1 MDEIIEEFLVESY
14 ENLDRLDIELVELE
28 EHPDSA
34 ELIGSIFRNVHTIKG
49 TAGFFE
55 FPKLESVAHAAESLL
70 SRLRDRELQ
79 LSTAITSALL
89 SSVDAIRSML
99 GIIQETGSDGD
110 DPYDSLVAELH
121 ALIAGEAVEEVIEVE
136 IDAEFEAEF
145 EAEPVDPEV
154 AAELDA
160 YFADAE
166 AEHTDPE
173 SATETGEHAMA
184 SSDTP
189 SIPEPEPAPVVETTE
204 AASNQAGLADASIRV
219 DVGLLDRLMNL
230 VGELVLARNQVL
242 QHQSTFDDSAFQ
254 STSQQLDLITTELQ
268 EGVMKTRMQPIG
280 NVWQKLPRV
289 VRDLAT
295 NCDKKVRLLME
306 GEETELD
313 KTLIEAIKDPLTHIV
328 RNSVDH
334 GLESPEVR
342 VAAGKPEVGLLKL
355 RALHEGG
362 QVIIEISDDGAGL
375 NYGRIKEKAISSGII
390 TADRAAQLSDRET
403 ANLIFRP
410 GFSTAAAITNVSGRG
425 VGMDVVKTNV
435 EKIGG
440 SLEISSVQGLG
451 TTLTIKIPLTL
462 AIIPA
467 LIITSDGDRYLIP
480 QINLVEV
487 LRVDG
492 ASTDSKLEMAGDAP
506 VLRLRG
512 NLLPIVHLRSLLELP
527 EPEEN
532 LGEGVSIAVL
542 DADGVQFGLVV
553 DHINDT
559 EEIVVKPLSP
569 HLKNIGC
576 FAGTTIMGDG
586 AVSLI
591 LDTIGLA
598 RMGGVLIGQ
607 EQRRDADEGVDEFDR
622 RSKTHMVLVCNVVD
636 QRVGIPL
643 SHVSRLE
650 ELASNTIERAAGHD
664 VIQYRDQLLRLI
676 YVTEALGAGR
686 RPAELP
692 EVLQVL
698 VHESPAGIHGLV
710 VDQIVDVFE
719 IDADTNTGRDGM
731 RISGV
736 IGRRVTDLI
745 NVDRMI
751 EQAIGASG
759 SLELAGSANS

>member
-1 MDEIIEEFLVESY
+1 MDEIIEEFLVESH
-14 ENLDRLDIELVELE
+14 ENLDRLDVELVELE
-28 EHPDSA
+28 EHPDSS

-55 FPKLESVAHAAESLL
+55 FPHLESVAHAAESLL
-70 SRLRDRELQ
+70 SLLRDRELE

-89 SSVDAIRSML
+89 ASVDAIRSML
-99 GIIQETGSDGD
+99 VIISDTGSDGNNAHGDLVARLHALMTGDSADHQPGADAETSEADTEIETSEIETGDAEISDAETETD
-110 DPYDSLVAELH
+110 DPGADHVLVAEAANTPELP
-121 ALIAGEAVEEVIEVE
+121 
-136 IDAEFEAEF
+136 
-145 EAEPVDPEV
+145 EPV
-154 AAELDA
+154 
-160 YFADAE
+160 AE
-166 AEHTDPE
+166 APDSTTAP
-173 SATETGEHAMA
+173 TGPA
-184 SSDTP
+184 DT
-189 SIPEPEPAPVVETTE
+189 
-204 AASNQAGLADASIRV
+204 SIRV

-242 QHQSTFDDSAFQ
+242 QHQSNSGDSTFQ

-280 NVWQKLPRV
+280 NVWAKLPRV

-295 NCDKKVRLLME
+295 HCDKKVRLVME

-334 GLESPEVR
+334 GLESTAAR
-342 VAAGKPEVGLLKL
+342 IAAGKPEVGILKL
-355 RALHEGG
+355 RAVHEGG

-375 NYGRIKEKAISSGII
+375 NYTRIREKAVSSGLI
-390 TADRAAQLSDRET
+390 TADRAGQLSDRET

-410 GFSTAAAITNVSGRG
+410 GFSTAAAVTNVSGRG

-440 SLEISSVQGLG
+440 SLEITSQQGEG

-467 LIITSDGDRYLIP
+467 LIISSDGDRYLIP

-506 VLRLRG
+506 VLRLREK
-512 NLLPIVHLRSLLELP
+512 LLPIVHLRSVLDLP
-527 EPEEN
+527 DGGVNP
-532 LGEGVSIAVL
+532 EGVSIAVL
-542 DADGVQFGLVV
+542 DADGIQFGLVV
-553 DHINDT
+553 DQINDT

-569 HLKNIGC
+569 HLKSIGC

-591 LDTIGLA
+591 LDAIGIA
-598 RMGGVLIGQ
+598 RIGGVFLGK
-607 EQRRDADEGVDEFDR
+607 EHRVEAVEAVDSDDR
-622 RSKTHMVLVCNVVD
+622 RSRTQMVLVCTVAQ

-650 ELASNTIERAAGHD
+650 DLPSDTIERADGTD
-664 VIQYRDQLLRLI
+664 VIQYRDQLLRLV
-676 YVTEALGAGR
+676 YLGATVPGGR
-686 RPAELP
+686 PDGELP
-692 EVLQVL
+692 EILQVL
-698 VHESPAGIHGLV
+698 VHESHAGIHGLV
-710 VDQIVDVFE
+710 VDEIIDVFE
-719 IDADTNTGRDGM
+719 VDMDTQTGPDGV

-745 NVDRMI
+745 NI
-751 EQAIGASG
+751 ERLIEIAESG
-759 SLELAGSANS
+759 RSLITTGSSS